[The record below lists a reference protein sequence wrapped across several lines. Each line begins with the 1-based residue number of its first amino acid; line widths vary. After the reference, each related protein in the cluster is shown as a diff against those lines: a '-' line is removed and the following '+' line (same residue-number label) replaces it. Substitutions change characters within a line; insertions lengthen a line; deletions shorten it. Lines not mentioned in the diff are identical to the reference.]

1 MPSRL
6 GSQNKNKRLLLN
18 RLHIYGDDFHSMHR
32 MAENAEIL
40 HKIAAETKCVSNLK
54 ASIDT

>member
-6 GSQNKNKRLLLN
+6 GSPNKNKRFLLN
-18 RLHIYGDDFHSMHR
+18 RLQDIYGDDYR